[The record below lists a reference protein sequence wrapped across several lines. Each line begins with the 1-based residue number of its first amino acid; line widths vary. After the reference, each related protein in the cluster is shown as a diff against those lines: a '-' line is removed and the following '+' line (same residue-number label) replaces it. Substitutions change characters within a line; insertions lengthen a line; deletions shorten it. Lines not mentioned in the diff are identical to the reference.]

1 VPVIEPVVTEEKL
14 RQLLDEQHE
23 SEALDYKAELS
34 LDDTRSLVEFAKDV
48 GAMQV
53 DGGFIVI
60 GADNGGNPTGRVTAR
75 HARLFDEA
83 TVRPK
88 LLRYLAEPLEIRCAQ
103 HRIDG
108 HLVVLFYVGPNLD
121 GFCIFKADGNYPG
134 GTAFRAGE
142 VFARHG
148 TSSEPWRQSDIKKVF
163 ERRLAAAK
171 EDWRRELAMS
181 LEQTALG
188 SKAQTLSRAPASAL
202 TWQLDE
208 KTFISITTEQLR
220 NGDTIPL
227 TLLMNRLPAEAKS
240 LLTSNQ
246 ESDFLTLLDRLACL
260 GSLFLTLDQSE
271 EFNKVVTA
279 LNRIYDIGLS
289 ESGEGRSG
297 LALKPS
303 KLWLEVIRRVYAL
316 GALAV
321 RRENWDA
328 VRLLIVQRPKGLV
341 VGEFYN
347 NWLRHALTMASRE
360 GDLQEQHEGRK
371 VELPLLSLCQQ
382 TALANKCLSD
392 DVDEET
398 LLDSLAQFDVF
409 FNVVAISSQSRT
421 FGSDYY
427 PNFSRFYSRR
437 SDPAFRLIVEDP
449 TVRKSLGIGE
459 GEQLASS
466 LRNLFT
472 VAHHESFKYSG
483 WGGVF
488 DRVVNTFLDQYP
500 QKNHE

>member
-1 VPVIEPVVTEEKL
+1 VPVIEPVVSEEKL

-34 LDDTRSLVEFAKDV
+34 LDDTRGLVEFAKDV

-53 DGGFIVI
+53 NGGFIVI
-60 GADNGGNPTGRVTAR
+60 GADNAGNPTGQVTSR
-75 HARLFDEA
+75 HAKLFDEA

-88 LLRYLAEPLEIRCAQ
+88 LLRYLPEPLEIRCAQ
-103 HRIDG
+103 HRING
-108 HLVVLFYVGPNLD
+108 QLLVLFYVGPNPD

-134 GTAFRAGE
+134 GTAFRAGD

-148 TSSEPWRQSDIKKVF
+148 TSSEPWRQSDIKKAF
-163 ERRLAAAK
+163 ERRLAAVK
-171 EDWRRELAMS
+171 EDWRRELALS
-181 LEQTALG
+181 LEQTALA
-188 SKAQTLSRAPASAL
+188 SKAQTLSQAPAAAL

-208 KTFISITTEQLR
+208 ETFINTIIEQLR
-220 NGDTIPL
+220 NEDTIPL
-227 TLLMNRLPAEAKS
+227 TLLMNRLPTEAKT
-240 LLTSNQ
+240 LLTSARGA
-246 ESDFLTLLDRLACL
+246 DFLTLLDRLACL
-260 GSLFLTLDQSE
+260 GALFLSLERSI
-271 EFNKVVTA
+271 EFGKVVA
-279 LNRIYDIGLS
+279 VLSRIYDIGLS

-303 KLWLEVIRRVYAL
+303 RLWLEIIRRVYAL

-328 VRLLIVQRPKGLV
+328 VRLLIVQRPNGLV

-347 NWLRHALTMASRE
+347 NWLRHALTMASRAD
-360 GDLQEQHEGRK
+360 DLRGQQNGRE

-382 TALANKCLSD
+382 TALGNKCLSE
-392 DVDEET
+392 DVDEEA

-421 FGSDYY
+421 TGSDYY

-437 SDPAFRLIVEDP
+437 SDPAFRRIVEDP
-449 TVRKSLGIGE
+449 TVRKALAIGS
-459 GEQLASS
+459 GGGLAAS
-466 LRNLFT
+466 LRELFK
-472 VAHHESFKYSG
+472 VAHQESFRYSG

-488 DRVVNTFLDQYP
+488 DRAVNAFLDQYP
-500 QKNHE
+500 QNQE